1 MKTGKTKIQWIA
13 GAAAAGGF
21 CFLLLLVLSGKEG
34 CLDDPIRHFFYGL
47 RSDALTPLAIG
58 ITDLSNTKFII
69 ALCLILLILPQT
81 RNIYGIPVSMGA
93 IFVTILNKTMKH
105 IIQRP
110 RPEDIEHL
118 VQEGG
123 YSFPSG
129 HSITSMFVY
138 GMLLYLIWIHVK
150 NRRLRNILSVL
161 VMIPLVLVGPSRIYL
176 GVHYPT
182 DVLAGWCLGFVVL
195 MAAIGVM
202 QRITAGREIMKFMD
216 MAAAAVAMKFS
227 KGNCVTARVDELLF
241 HLPIFVGA
249 LVTCTASLVY
259 VGRTSMEVLVRVES
273 EDLESHSGPE
283 KALSANFTMVCM
295 GKNGRPQAIGREY
308 VPETELE
315 KKLWKEAEE
324 RREIIKQRK
333 AEKKAAAICK

>member
-93 IFVTILNKTMKH
+93 IFVTILNKTIKH
-105 IIQRP
+105 IIQRL

-150 NRRLRNILSVL
+150 GPAAQKYI
-161 VMIPLVLVGPSRIYL
+161 VGPCDD
-176 GVHYPT
+176 P
-182 DVLAGWCLGFVVL
+182 AGPG
-195 MAAIGVM
+195 G
-202 QRITAGREIMKFMD
+202 TEPD
-216 MAAAAVAMKFS
+216 
-227 KGNCVTARVDELLF
+227 
-241 HLPIFVGA
+241 LP
-249 LVTCTASLVY
+249 
-259 VGRTSMEVLVRVES
+259 
-273 EDLESHSGPE
+273 
-283 KALSANFTMVCM
+283 
-295 GKNGRPQAIGREY
+295 GRPLPYRRAGGLVPGIRSIDGSHWSGAADYSRTREKIF
-308 VPETELE
+308 T
-315 KKLWKEAEE
+315 K
-324 RREIIKQRK
+324 IF
-333 AEKKAAAICK
+333 AEKQ